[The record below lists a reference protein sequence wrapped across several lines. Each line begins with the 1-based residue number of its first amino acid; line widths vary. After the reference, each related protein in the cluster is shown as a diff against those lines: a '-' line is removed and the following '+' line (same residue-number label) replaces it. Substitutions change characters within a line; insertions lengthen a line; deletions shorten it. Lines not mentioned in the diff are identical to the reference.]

1 MLHHQAR
8 RPLLNTCSYFHL
20 QYSLKTKF
28 LRHDVQLLAALT
40 RPGDAARPALL
51 VRHLAALAQIKHAG
65 IDVSELV
72 KACCFA
78 SQGDAVVC
86 DAQTVLDQWNK
97 FGMRQCVWGGSE
109 VFDG

>member
-28 LRHDVQLLAALT
+28 LRQLLAALT
-40 RPGDAARPALL
+40 RPGDAARPALRL
-51 VRHLAALAQIKHAG
+51 RHRAALAQIKHAG

-72 KACCFA
+72 KASCFA
-78 SQGDAVVC
+78 SQWDAVVC
-86 DAQTVLDQWNK
+86 DSQTVLNQWNK
-97 FGMRQCVWGGSE
+97 FGMRQCVWGGSG